1 MWNNFSKKKNNWR
14 CTWEAGVHMQH
25 LSHSESVAANQTVTH
40 ELSPAEEQ
48 RHVDSLI
55 STQEKFKKKRT

>member
-1 MWNNFSKKKNNWR
+1 
-14 CTWEAGVHMQH
+14 MQH

-55 STQEKFKKKRT
+55 STQEKFFKKKEHELFCFQ